1 MSDTTTWVVLTDGN
15 YIKIMFNNARG
26 GDLKTLRDDDF
37 EHTSIIAYKMVTRQR
52 ALTQNSAETET
63 GYFLKLLADFLVNQ
77 LEIAAYVRLVL
88 VGPANIVDT
97 LQQKLPKQV
106 TDRITATVNEDCLL
120 YSQDTLQQKLAGKY

>member
-52 ALTQNSAETET
+52 ALTQDSAETEA

-77 LEIAAYVRLVL
+77 LETAAYASLVL

>member
-77 LEIAAYVRLVL
+77 LEIAAYVSLVL

>member
-37 EHTSIIAYKMVTRQR
+37 EHTSVIAYKMVTRQR
-52 ALTQNSAETET
+52 ALTQDSAETET